1 MKQTPQV
8 QRVAVPV
15 APVQSADPNER
26 MNRIGFYFFM
36 ITLGLGVIVA
46 FGSLLFF

>member
-1 MKQTPQV
+1 MKQSQTLSPLPSP
-8 QRVAVPV
+8 AVE
-15 APVQSADPNER
+15 PNER
-26 MNRIGFYFFM
+26 LNRIGFYFFM